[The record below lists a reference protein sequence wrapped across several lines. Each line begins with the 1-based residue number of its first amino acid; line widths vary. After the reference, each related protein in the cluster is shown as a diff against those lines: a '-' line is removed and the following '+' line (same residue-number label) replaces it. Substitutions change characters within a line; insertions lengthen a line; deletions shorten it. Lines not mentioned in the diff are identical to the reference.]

1 MRTVVGCQGLF
12 LKETVINPIEWGVGL
27 EADSVVVVLGI
38 PARSQASCSEAEE
51 N

>member
-1 MRTVVGCQGLF
+1 MGSVVGCQGLF

-27 EADSVVVVLGI
+27 EADSVVVVLGV
-38 PARSQASCSEAEE
+38 PTGSQAPCSEAEE